1 MMFWIMLHFGDS
13 ASLMFYLYCSLLF
26 TDRDTIDAQLVYTA
40 ILNKLYSSIELVEL
54 SCELFFVL
62 SPLDQKSWK

>member
-40 ILNKLYSSIELVEL
+40 ILNKLYS
-54 SCELFFVL
+54 
-62 SPLDQKSWK
+62 